1 MHHGEVGEIIGY
13 INRSLIVSEKGGGSY
28 TMYRKY

>member
-13 INRSLIVSEKGGGSY
+13 INRSLSVSEKGGGSY